1 MRYRQSQRNK
11 LKEHFRNHVYYK
23 LCRQIHDV
31 FLQHCPTI
39 ILSAD
44 ELFADATKTLDI
56 LLTEGDR
63 EAERCMDLWS
73 DTLADYREKDGINAD
88 ATTTQAEVAM
98 LFYAVMF
105 GLQSVNHSHYR
116 GKLQRVLH
124 LSLHQMWNKQEL
136 KNCEAIERKLPQAV
150 DSLTNDML
158 EWMGEYIV
166 SGASITDEIKS
177 LLHTKKTQP
186 TKNKSKAKERIY
198 YTLPYNCKDE
208 ATRIKRVN
216 IVMRKMQ
223 HWAWIE
229 EPQHAED
236 FDHLFDGEPRNCNI
250 KWIGKPLAILTEL
263 MKRLLEQPYMN
274 KVSGLTAS
282 SIVKNQFGKNRSS
295 NTERLDAKIQE
306 RISMITY
313 ILDYNKPLPL
323 QPKAK
328 GEGLDISDL
337 ALQAVFAKE
346 LHITKDLNNQ
356 YV

>member
-1 MRYRQSQRNK
+1 MRYQRNQRDK
-11 LKEHFRNHVYYK
+11 LREHFKNHVYYR
-23 LCRQIHDV
+23 LCQQIHGV
-31 FLQHCPTI
+31 FLQHCPSI
-39 ILSAD
+39 ILSTE
-44 ELFADATKTLDI
+44 ELFVDAVKTLDI
-56 LLTEGDR
+56 LLTEGDF
-63 EAERCMDLWS
+63 EAVRCRDLWQE
-73 DTLADYREKDGINAD
+73 TLVDYREKDGVYVD
-88 ATTTQAEVAM
+88 MTTTHVEVAM

-124 LSLHQMWNKQEL
+124 GEIHRFWNKQES
-136 KNCEAIERKLPQAV
+136 KNCDAIERMLPQVV
-150 DSLTNDML
+150 DTFTNDMF
-158 EWMGEYIV
+158 EWMGEYFRSNV
-166 SGASITDEIKS
+166 SITDEIKN

-186 TKNKSKAKERIY
+186 AKNRSKAKEIIY

-208 ATRIKRVN
+208 KTRTNRVN

-223 HWAWIE
+223 DWAWIE

-263 MKRLLEQPYMN
+263 MKRLLEQPYIS
-274 KVSGLTAS
+274 KVTGLTAS

-295 NTERLDAKIQE
+295 NAERLDAKVQE
-306 RISMITY
+306 RIKMIVY

-346 LHITKDLNNQ
+346 LHITRDLNHQ
-356 YV
+356 YT